1 MNCCVNCFTSSYLI
15 SIINGDDRT
24 GKCDFCKTKNTS
36 IYSARE
42 LADFFRNIISLYVTD
57 ANSNLPLVKSLEKDF
72 NLFTDQVKNPLELLK
87 SIFAD
92 EMGDLKEIFENNV
105 SFQNKSLLEA
115 ESNNLHNVWSA
126 FKKEIKFINRYHIQN
141 TIDLKELESF
151 FLQEGFY
158 REIKKGRI
166 LFRCRVS
173 DKNGFPCEKMGN
185 PPTPELASSGRAN
198 PKGISYLYVADSLKT
213 SLYETRASLFDY
225 VTVGEFKV
233 KEDIKILN
241 LRNTKDDPIYWAE
254 NEVVE
259 NYLTYIPFIQTLQKE
274 LSLPIR
280 KRDKE
285 LDYIPTQ
292 YISEFIKSIKKNDK
306 LFFDGVEYQ
315 SSLNLEGYNIA
326 IFKPEKL
333 ECFKTNVYEIK
344 DIKLTHGKIK

>member
-24 GKCDFCKTKNTS
+24 GKCDFCKTENAS

-42 LADFFRNIISLYVTD
+42 LSPFFRNILSLYVPD
-57 ANSNLPLVKSLEKDF
+57 DNSDSKISDLLKKDF
-72 NLFTDQVKNPLELLK
+72 NLFNDKIESPLELLK
-87 SIFAD
+87 AIFID
-92 EMGDLKEIFENNV
+92 EIDEFNILLHQNV
-105 SFQNKSLLEA
+105 SFQNKSLLEV
-115 ESNNLHNVWSA
+115 ESNNLHNIWND
-126 FKKEIKFINRYHIQN
+126 FKEEIKFSNRYHILN
-141 TIDLKELESF
+141 TINLKKLETF

-173 DKNGFPCEKMGN
+173 DINGFPCGKMGN

-198 PKGISYLYVADSLKT
+198 PKGISYLYVADSIET
-213 SLYETRASLFDY
+213 SMYETRASLFDY
-225 VTVGEFKV
+225 VTVGEFKL

-241 LRNTKDDPIYWAE
+241 LRNPKDDPIFWSE
-254 NEVVE
+254 IEEIE
-259 NYLTYIPFIQTLQKE
+259 NYLIYIPFIQTLQKE

-292 YISEFIKSIKKNDK
+292 YISEFIKSIKKKDE

-315 SSLNLEGYNIA
+315 SSLNSAGYNIA
-326 IFKPEKL
+326 IFNPEKL
-333 ECFKTNVYEIK
+333 KCFKTNVYEIK
-344 DIKLTHGKIK
+344 DIKLTHAKIK